1 MMKVIKTGLIY
12 LAAVTVSVLIVMF
25 VNLAHR
31 YQLEPKEVY
40 KVYLDGKVVGNV
52 KDKEELDITSFLKL
66 DQFLSK
72 NKIDAIINCAAYTFV
87 DKAEVDKDTAY
98 YVNVIGPQNLAVLSK
113 KYNIKLID

>member
-52 KDKEELDITSFLKL
+52 KDKKELEDYINDEQKELKEKYD
-66 DQFLSK
+66 DQKALIYK
-72 NKIDAIINCAAYTFV
+72 NALPI
-87 DKAEVDKDTAY
+87 
-98 YVNVIGPQNLAVLSK
+98 K
-113 KYNIKLID
+113 KSY